1 MALTIKEVRR
11 TTQVATSPSEEVAL
25 NGRNGMT
32 RITRRKLI
40 SASAAFAAIALA
52 STAMPA
58 QAFTPKS
65 EIGVSAS
72 EIKLGITIP
81 MTGAASPG
89 YNKVPGAMKAYF
101 DYVNANGGVYG
112 RKITLVVK
120 DDQYVPTQAVAK
132 TNELILKDRV
142 LALVGPLGTANNKA
156 VAASVKPANRG
167 LPVLFVNT
175 GFSGF
180 ADVKKYKT
188 TYAMLPSYVM
198 EAKIMAEYIKDN
210 FAGKTIGLVYQ
221 DDDFGSD
228 ALAGFKSAGIT
239 FAAKV
244 GYASGSQ
251 SATTA
256 AGWVTKLKAA
266 NCDVVILFGVSS
278 ATAAGLGTAAAMKY
292 TPQWILGSVGGDAT
306 TIKAAGVP
314 AGVLYNAVGAS
325 FLPATTDTS
334 DEYVSLFS
342 SIYSK
347 AVPGS
352 TFDNNVLVGMNT
364 AFVTVQALQAA
375 GKNLTRKSL
384 LAAIDS
390 KGSTFASAALLPLN
404 YSKTSHVGYNGYWFG
419 KYTPTGDLKPD
430 GGKYTVY
437 TTDSASGAVVKSTF
451 KRPAMPAKGLP
462 N

>member
-1 MALTIKEVRR
+1 MKAF
-11 TTQVATSPSEEVAL
+11 
-25 NGRNGMT
+25 N
-32 RITRRKLI
+32 RRKLVT
-40 SASAAFAAIALA
+40 ASAMLAVSAMSVAAV
-52 STAMPA
+52 PA
-58 QAFTPKS
+58 QAFTPKA
-65 EIGVSAS
+65 EVGVSAT

-101 DYVNANGGVYG
+101 DYVNANGGVNG

-120 DDQYVPTQAVAK
+120 DDQYVPTQAVSK
-132 TNELILKDRV
+132 TNELILKDKV
-142 LALVGPLGTANNKA
+142 FALVSPLGTANNKA
-156 VAASVKPANRG
+156 VAASVNPGRRG
-167 LPVLFVNT
+167 VPVLFVNT

-180 ADVKKYKT
+180 ADAKKYPT
-188 TYAMLPSYVM
+188 TYALLPSYVM
-198 EAKIMAEYIKDN
+198 EAKIMGEYIKDN

-228 ALAGFKSAGIT
+228 ALAGFKQAGVK
-239 FAAKV
+239 FATTV

-292 TPQWILGSVGGDAT
+292 APQWILGSVGGDAT
-306 TIKAAGVP
+306 TITASGVP

-325 FLPATTDTS
+325 FLPATTDTT

-342 SIYSK
+342 GIYAK

-352 TFDNNVLVGMNT
+352 AFDNNVLVGMNS
-364 AFVTVQALQAA
+364 AFVTVQALKAA
-375 GKNLTRKSL
+375 GKNPTRKSL
-384 LAAIDS
+384 MAAINS

-404 YSKTSHVGYNGYWFG
+404 YSSTSRVGYNGYWFG
-419 KYTPTGDLKPD
+419 KYTPTGALRPD
-430 GGKYTVY
+430 GGKYTLY
-437 TTDSASGAVVKSTF
+437 TTDSGTGAVVKSTY

>member
-1 MALTIKEVRR
+1 MK
-11 TTQVATSPSEEVAL
+11 SF
-25 NGRNGMT
+25 N
-32 RITRRKLI
+32 RRKLVT
-40 SASAAFAAIALA
+40 ASAMLA
-52 STAMPA
+52 VTAMTVATVPA
-58 QAFTPKS
+58 QAFSPKS
-65 EIGVSAS
+65 EVGVTAR
-72 EIKLGITIP
+72 EIKLGITLP

-89 YNKVPGAMKAYF
+89 YNKVPAAMKAYF
-101 DYVNANGGVYG
+101 DYVNANGGVNG

-142 LALVGPLGTANNKA
+142 FALVSPLGTANNKA
-156 VAASVKPANRG
+156 VAASVNPGKRG
-167 LPVLFVNT
+167 VPVLFVNT

-180 ADVKKYKT
+180 ADTKKFPT
-188 TYAMLPSYVM
+188 TYTLLPSYVM

-210 FAGKTIGLVYQ
+210 FAGKSIGLVYQ

-228 ALAGFKSAGIT
+228 ALAGFKQAGIK
-239 FAAKV
+239 FATTV

-278 ATAAGLGTAAAMKY
+278 ATAAGLGTAAALRY
-292 TPQWILGSVGGDAT
+292 APQWILGSVGGDAT
-306 TIKAAGVP
+306 TIRAAGVP
-314 AGVLYNAVGAS
+314 AAVLTNAVGAS

-334 DEYVSLFS
+334 DEYVALFQ
-342 SIYSK
+342 SIYAK

-352 TFDNNVLVGMNT
+352 AFDNNVLVGMNS
-364 AFVTVQALQAA
+364 AFVTVQALKAA
-375 GKNLTRKSL
+375 GQNPTRRSL

-390 KGSTFASAALLPLN
+390 KGSTFASAGLVPLN
-404 YSKTSHVGYNGYWFG
+404 YSRTSHVGYNGYWFG
-419 KYTPTGDLKPD
+419 KYTSAGELKPD
-430 GGKYTVY
+430 GGKYTLY
-437 TTDSASGAVVKSTF
+437 TTDSGSGAVVKSTY

>member
-1 MALTIKEVRR
+1 MLAVSAMS
-11 TTQVATSPSEEVAL
+11 VAAV
-25 NGRNGMT
+25 
-32 RITRRKLI
+32 
-40 SASAAFAAIALA
+40 
-52 STAMPA
+52 PA
-58 QAFTPKS
+58 QAFTPKA
-65 EIGVSAS
+65 EVGVSAT

-101 DYVNANGGVYG
+101 DYVNANGGVNG

-120 DDQYVPTQAVAK
+120 DDQYVPTQAVSK
-132 TNELILKDRV
+132 TNELILKDKV
-142 LALVGPLGTANNKA
+142 FALVSPLGTANNKA
-156 VAASVKPANRG
+156 VAASVNPGRRG
-167 LPVLFVNT
+167 VPVLFVNT

-180 ADVKKYKT
+180 ADAKKYPT
-188 TYAMLPSYVM
+188 TYTLLPSYVM
-198 EAKIMAEYIKDN
+198 EAKIMGEYIKDN

-228 ALAGFKSAGIT
+228 ALAGFKQAGVK
-239 FAAKV
+239 FATTV

-292 TPQWILGSVGGDAT
+292 APQWILGSVGGDAT
-306 TIKAAGVP
+306 TITASGVP
-314 AGVLYNAVGAS
+314 AGVLFNAVGAS
-325 FLPATTDTS
+325 FLPATTDTT

-342 SIYSK
+342 GIYAK

-352 TFDNNVLVGMNT
+352 VFDNNVLVGMNS
-364 AFVTVQALQAA
+364 AFVTVQALKAA
-375 GKNLTRKSL
+375 GKNPTRRSL
-384 LAAIDS
+384 MAAINS

-404 YSKTSHVGYNGYWFG
+404 YSATSRVGYNGYWFG
-419 KYTPTGDLKPD
+419 KYTPTGALRPD
-430 GGKYTVY
+430 GGKYTLY
-437 TTDSASGAVVKSTF
+437 TTDSGTGAVVKSTY